1 MNANINKASI
11 NLNINKINI
20 NLEAL
25 NAIRGNPVPD
35 VEPKQLQLYD
45 AAEAEIN
52 DIQAVKNELAQ
63 GIISGNEPYPLLL
76 KAVQAIAT
84 LTNDRVFYEICKET
98 MNGGAMLTELP
109 QGGEQEGI
117 KKDLRQLEV
126 VRRNIDTAIKAHR
139 KQLENQPEEQEQG
152 KNENNAKNEYKKRVK
167 KCFGLAYKFI
177 CQNINPRS
185 AKDWERIAGNLSQY
199 KDPLAVGLVCE
210 CINEFE
216 RDYIE
221 NRV

>member
-1 MNANINKASI
+1 
-11 NLNINKINI
+11 
-20 NLEAL
+20 
-25 NAIRGNPVPD
+25 
-35 VEPKQLQLYD
+35 
-45 AAEAEIN
+45 
-52 DIQAVKNELAQ
+52 
-63 GIISGNEPYPLLL
+63 
-76 KAVQAIAT
+76 
-84 LTNDRVFYEICKET
+84 
-98 MNGGAMLTELP
+98 
-109 QGGEQEGI
+109 
-117 KKDLRQLEV
+117 LRQLEA